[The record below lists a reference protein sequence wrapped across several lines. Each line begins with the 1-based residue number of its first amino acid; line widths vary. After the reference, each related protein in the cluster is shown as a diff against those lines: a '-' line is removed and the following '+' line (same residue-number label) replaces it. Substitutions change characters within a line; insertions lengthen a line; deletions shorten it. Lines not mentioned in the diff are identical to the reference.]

1 MSETDPAKTGVY
13 PAVEVNS
20 FSTIASVVVA
30 SGVALFALYTGPLLL
45 GEYMSKLAV
54 NESQAGFIIS
64 MEMAGLTLG
73 SVIFF
78 AISHFNWR
86 RILSASLGLMIVA
99 NMALMLVENLPVFLV
114 CRFIAGL
121 GSGMVMTLTIQ
132 VVGMMQDPDRV
143 YGMWTLGQLSLGTLG
158 LMFFPAVIEI
168 SNINTVFLIWAIMA
182 LVLVPSI
189 RFYPCARDADLTAG
203 TPDAGRRRT
212 SLGLLC
218 LAGLFVYYGGQAGV
232 WVYLERLGVSWGIA
246 GDSVAHI
253 LFLSLLAAIAGA
265 VLAILLGHSLG
276 RVLPLSLSMAL
287 SATSILFLIF
297 SSGVGM
303 FTFAAC
309 LFNFA
314 WYLFLP
320 YVSAIIAALDQNGRL
335 LTGLAVTFPAGLA
348 AGPAIAALLIG
359 SSENLVA
366 CLVYGLV
373 SVPIGLA
380 LILPGAGFRPLQS

>member
-1 MSETDPAKTGVY
+1 MPDVSPSNTGLETK
-13 PAVEVNS
+13 VEVNS
-20 FSTIASVVVA
+20 AWTIASVVVA

-45 GEYMSKLAV
+45 GEYMSRLAIS
-54 NESQAGFIIS
+54 ESQAGFIIS

-78 AISHFNWR
+78 AISHLNWR
-86 RILSASLGLMIVA
+86 RILTVSLLLMVA
-99 NMALMLVENLPVFLV
+99 ANVALLVVEHLPAFVG

-132 VVGMMQDPDRV
+132 VVGMMRDPDRI
-143 YGMWTLGQLSLGTLG
+143 YGMWTLGQLALGTLG
-158 LMFFPAVIEI
+158 LLLFPTVIE
-168 SNINTVFLIWAIMA
+168 SGSLNTVFVIWALMA
-182 LVLVPSI
+182 FILLPSI
-189 RFYPCARDADLTAG
+189 RFYPCARVVDAST
-203 TPDAGRRRT
+203 TSSQAGRRRLI
-212 SLGLLC
+212 LGMLC
-218 LAGLFVYYGGQAGV
+218 LGGLFVYYGGQAGV
-232 WVYLERLGVSWGIA
+232 WVFLERLGVSWGIA
-246 GDSVAHI
+246 GDSVAQI

-265 VLAILLGHSLG
+265 VVAIFLGHSLG
-276 RVLPLSLSMAL
+276 RVLPLSISMGL

-297 SSGVGM
+297 SSGVSM

-320 YVSAIIAALDQNGRL
+320 YMSAIVAVLDQNGRL

-348 AGPAIAALLIG
+348 AGPAVAALLIG
-359 SSENLVA
+359 SSESLLA
-366 CLVYGLV
+366 CLVYGLL

-380 LILPGAGFRPLQS
+380 LILPGARFRASQS